1 MKHSVCVYF
10 CVSYPPVLGVLYS
23 QPNSRS
29 KKEGINILQ
38 DTENKKDETKK
49 NTQSRELYKLIGYCN
64 NECNTT
70 SLTLAMEMRDHH
82 AHEAKQRGNLSRSP
96 QGLWNNLTTQNQKKM
111 E

>member
-1 MKHSVCVYF
+1 MK
-10 CVSYPPVLGVLYS
+10 
-23 QPNSRS
+23 Q
-29 KKEGINILQ
+29 
-38 DTENKKDETKK
+38 K

-96 QGLWNNLTTQNQKKM
+96 QGLWNNLTTQNQKKWNKTSLGIRSPVYGDY
-111 E
+111 